1 MFMYDIS
8 AELQSFYDNHV
19 RLGTELRKQ
28 LAKYRDLNITR
39 LKNGLDDL
47 AEETGR
53 PHQHPYDFKN
63 QGGYAMHTLN
73 QDPNGDNDYDIDIAL
88 IFNYDDIPED
98 PLKARQRV
106 SDALCKRCTNFTKEP
121 EARTNAVTIW
131 YAEGYHIDF
140 AIYRTYIDNFDK
152 EHIEHASTEW
162 KRRDPMEI
170 NNWFFESVEKLS
182 PKANPISQYTPKV
195 AKGQMRR
202 IVRFLKWFCRSRTSW
217 SLPGGMIVSA
227 LVAEPGIYKAN
238 SERDDLAL
246 YDTMVALR
254 DRLKVSCQVYNPVD
268 SSQELTG
275 KTEVLNQVTRL
286 RDNLDTA
293 ISKLDILF
301 DESNCTRE
309 KARFAWD
316 WVFNHKFWAQKE
328 STKLVTLGDISAV
341 ARYTVTIR
349 CDLAKHKNGLTYK
362 QYLSGTSVLP
372 KGIALKFSVI
382 STDVPPPYNV
392 RWIVNNEGDEAYE
405 AKQLHWESSDSG
417 CIIWTSTAFKG
428 NHRMTCLIEKEGRVM
443 AQAVHIVKIK
453 ASGNFRIWGTSNR
466 GFG

>member
-1 MFMYDIS
+1 MFMYDMS
-8 AELQSFYDNHV
+8 AELKFFYDNHV

-28 LAKYRDLNITR
+28 LANYRELNITR

-47 AEETGR
+47 ATKTGR
-53 PHQHPYDFKN
+53 PHPHPYDCKN

-73 QDPNGDNDYDIDIAL
+73 EDPNGDNDYDIDIAL
-88 IFNYDDIPED
+88 IFDKDDIPED

-106 SDALCKRCTNFTKEP
+106 RDALCKRCTNFTKEP
-121 EARTNAVTIW
+121 ESRTNAVTIW

-140 AIYRTYIDNFDK
+140 AIYRTYIDNFGIK
-152 EHIEHASTEW
+152 RIEHASTEW

-170 NNWFFESVEKLS
+170 NNWFTERVATLS
-182 PKANPISQYTPKV
+182 PKGNSNLGYYPKV
-195 AKGQMRR
+195 ADGQQMRR

-227 LVAEPGIYKAN
+227 LVAEPGIYRAN
-238 SERDDLAL
+238 SDRDDLAL
-246 YDTMVALR
+246 YDTMVALGE
-254 DRLKVSCQVYNPVD
+254 RLKGSCKVYNPVD
-268 SSQELTG
+268 NSQELTG

-293 ISKLDILF
+293 ISKLNILF
-301 DESNCTRE
+301 DQSNCTRE
-309 KARFAWD
+309 KAYSAWG
-316 WVFNHKFWAQKE
+316 WVFNHEFWARKE
-328 STKLVTLGDISAV
+328 STKVTTLAELSAV
-341 ARYTVTIR
+341 ARYSVKIR
-349 CDLAKHKNGLTYK
+349 CDLAKCENGPTYK

-392 RWIVNNEGDEAYE
+392 RWIIHNEGDEAGE
-405 AKQLHWESSDSG
+405 ANQLYWESNDSKL
-417 CIIWTSTAFKG
+417 WTSTAFKG
-428 NHRMTCLIEKEGRVM
+428 NHRMICRIEKDGQVM

-453 ASGNFRIWGTSNR
+453 GSGNSRVWGSSNR

>member
-1 MFMYDIS
+1 MYDIS
-8 AELQSFYDNHV
+8 AELQIFYDTHV
-19 RLGTELRKQ
+19 RLGTDLRKQ
-28 LAKYRDLNITR
+28 LAEYRELNITR
-39 LKNGLDDL
+39 LTKGVDDL
-47 AEETGR
+47 ATETDL
-53 PHQHPYDFKN
+53 PHPHPYDCKN

-73 QDPNGDNDYDIDIAL
+73 QDPNGGNDYDIDIAL
-88 IFNYDDIPED
+88 IFKKDDIPED

-106 SDALCKRCTNFTKEP
+106 RDALCKRCTNFTKEP

-140 AIYRTYIDNFDK
+140 AIYRTYIDNSGK

-170 NNWFFESVEKLS
+170 NNWFFESVKKLS
-182 PKANPISQYTPKV
+182 PKANPKV

-202 IVRFLKWFCRSRTSW
+202 IVQFLKWFCRSRTCW

-227 LVAEPGIYKAN
+227 LIAEPGIYKAS

-286 RDNLDTA
+286 RDRLDTA
-293 ISKLDILF
+293 ISKLSVLF
-301 DESNCTRE
+301 DESKCTKE
-309 KARFAWD
+309 KARSAWD
-316 WVFNHKFWAQKE
+316 WIFNHKFWAKKE
-328 STKLVTLGDISAV
+328 SIKATTRLDLSAV
-341 ARYTVTIR
+341 KKYSVTVR
-349 CDLAKHKNGLTYK
+349 CDLAKRENSPTYK
-362 QYLSGTSVLP
+362 HYSSGSSVLP
-372 KGIALKFSVI
+372 KGIALKFSVR
-382 STDVPPPYNV
+382 STDVPYPYNV
-392 RWIVNNEGDEAYE
+392 RWIVHNEGDEAGE
-405 AKQLHWESSDSG
+405 ANQLYWESSDSG
-417 CIIWTSTAFKG
+417 AIKWTSTAFKG
-428 NHRMTCLIEKEGRVM
+428 NHQMICRIEKNGLVM
-443 AQAVHIVKIK
+443 AEAVHIVKIN
-453 ASGNFRIWGTSNR
+453 ASGHSRTLGGSNS